1 MSLNKAIYPAL
12 NRPSF
17 QRSQLQ
23 ADCLNLPSKDC
34 VLCLPFALNAKDMSI
49 YHNDGTI
56 YGAAWVTGKCGQ
68 ALSFNGLNNYVEV
81 LNNNSLNTVN
91 AITLEAWINLAAYD
105 SSLVSHILRKNN
117 AYTFGVG
124 ATGKI
129 GFYRY
134 NGGAANGSWTIGATT
149 IPSNQW
155 HQVVA
160 VYDSVTGAKVYLD
173 GVLDGTLPTLTGTI
187 DSSTN
192 NLWIGMM
199 QGVSLYQFNG
209 VIDEVRIY
217 SRALSAAEIQADS
230 QNSPG
235 FSSNLLAKV
244 PAGTTDF
251 IATLSWQGTG
261 NINVTIQSPSQ
272 NYTEAMVHVYQKT
285 TYSAS
290 SGTSTML
297 NIKRLEVSIGP
308 LASDQNW
315 YIILVTNNVQDYK
328 ITVEVQT

>member
-199 QGVSLYQFNG
+199 QGLSLYQFNG

-217 SRALSAAEIQADS
+217 SRALSAAEIKAIYL
-230 QNSPG
+230 G
-235 FSSNLLAKV
+235 LA
-244 PAGTTDF
+244 
-251 IATLSWQGTG
+251 
-261 NINVTIQSPSQ
+261 
-272 NYTEAMVHVYQKT
+272 
-285 TYSAS
+285 
-290 SGTSTML
+290 
-297 NIKRLEVSIGP
+297 
-308 LASDQNW
+308 
-315 YIILVTNNVQDYK
+315 
-328 ITVEVQT
+328 